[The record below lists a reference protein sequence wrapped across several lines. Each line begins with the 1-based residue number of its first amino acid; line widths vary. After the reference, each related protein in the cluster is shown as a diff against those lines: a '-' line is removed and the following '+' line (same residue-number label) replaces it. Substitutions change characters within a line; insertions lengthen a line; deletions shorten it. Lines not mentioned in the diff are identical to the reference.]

1 MASFRF
7 VIADV
12 FTDRPLVGNQLAVFT
27 DARDIPEEMFQP
39 LAKEMGFS
47 ETVFV
52 LPAESGGHAR
62 IRIFTP
68 GTELPFAGHP
78 VLGSAFVLAGPM
90 QLGEIGLETGV
101 GIVTVTLEREGARIV
116 FGWMRQPIP
125 EVEAFG
131 DADALQE
138 TLGVRSRLPV
148 ELYDLGPTHVF
159 LALESEADVAAL
171 APDFGALKR
180 FEAGINCFAGSGR
193 HWKT

>member
-1 MASFRF
+1 MSSFRF

-27 DARDIPEEMFQP
+27 DARDIPEEMLQP

-90 QLGEIGLETGV
+90 QLPTNVLETGIGLV
-101 GIVTVTLEREGARIV
+101 SGGPQREGAKIIFWGMSPPPPTV
-116 FGWMRQPIP
+116 TAAPAPTAILPAPG
-125 EVEAFG
+125 
-131 DADALQE
+131 
-138 TLGVRSRLPV
+138 GVRTP
-148 ELYDLGPTHVF
+148 
-159 LALESEADVAAL
+159 
-171 APDFGALKR
+171 
-180 FEAGINCFAGSGR
+180 
-193 HWKT
+193 